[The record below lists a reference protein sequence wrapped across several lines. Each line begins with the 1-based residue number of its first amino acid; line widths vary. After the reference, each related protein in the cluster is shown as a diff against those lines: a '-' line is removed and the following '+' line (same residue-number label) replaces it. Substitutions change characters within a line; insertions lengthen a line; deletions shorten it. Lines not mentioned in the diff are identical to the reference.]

1 MRQRPRSATRPYS
14 GLSAYK
20 YADAISSNNSLKK
33 NSCTIFFLQLHI
45 ALACCLFFT
54 PPLLAAQKTNTE
66 PAWYEI
72 EVLIFSRQ
80 TLEPGHAEIWNRFLN
95 VSFPAKLIAL
105 DTDFHASNLSYVA
118 VPAEQS
124 SGPTSQAEPKLVPIL
139 PPYTHIAPKNTALNQ
154 ARQRLQRSGNFEIL
168 SHYHWVQPLVDRKET
183 LPLLIQAGK
192 VYGDQYEL
200 EGTVSLSV
208 SRYLHIDTE
217 LWLSSFTENQA
228 LPDMG
233 SENIYSNSYDTTPQL
248 SNVQQTQSKQCT
260 KHFTPASPQVS
271 EELSANT
278 TDYITTQIAEL
289 KQSRRMRSGEI
300 HYLDHP
306 LFGVIV
312 TVKPYTIPATAQ

>member
-1 MRQRPRSATRPYS
+1 MRPRPRSATRPS
-14 GLSAYK
+14 SDLSACND
-20 YADAISSNNSLKK
+20 ADATRSNNGLKK
-33 NSCTIFFLQLHI
+33 NSCTIFFLQLNL

-72 EVLIFSRQ
+72 EVLIFARQ
-80 TLEPGHAEIWNRFLN
+80 TLEPGHAEIWSRFLN
-95 VSFPAKLIAL
+95 VSFPAKLIAM

-118 VPAEQS
+118 VPAAQS
-124 SGPTSQAEPKLVPIL
+124 SDPASQAEPKLVPVL
-139 PPYTHIAPKNTALNQ
+139 PPYTHIGPKNTALNQ
-154 ARQRLQRSGNFEIL
+154 ARQRLQRSGKFEIL
-168 SHYHWVQPLVDRKET
+168 SHYHWVQPLVDRKES

-208 SRYLHIDTE
+208 SRYLHIDAE

-228 LPDMG
+228 LPDTWR
-233 SENIYSNSYDTTPQL
+233 ENTYSNSYDTTTQL

-260 KHFTPASPQVS
+260 KHFNPASPQVS
-271 EELSANT
+271 EEPGT
-278 TDYITTQIAEL
+278 RITDYITTQIAEL

-312 TVKPYTIPATAQ
+312 TVNPYIIPATAH